1 YSGTIPP
8 TLCDPKELVPN
19 VFSLTPIY
27 DNNGADFNACAFSLL
42 LLLTTMQG
50 KKGPFVE
57 FLLACHAFSPL
68 SITHHQ
74 ILQYSHH
81 NETIETTADLAF
93 LEALQKSAPPTL
105 NGISSAFFNLFLIKD
120 LKPELRLEKLQTF
133 NEQFPFSSAGTL
145 SADLYAKA
153 LYFFVTD
160 KITTHHIHILKLYQ
174 DDYPDLTLRYKLDL
188 LIRIA
193 QEEKPRQFVL
203 ETDFDPTLDP
213 LTHLNSY
220 KAKNYLDINVCE
232 KFSALFPLLQS
243 KFQEPDK
250 LQPYL
255 ISLLRTSLTVENLD
269 ALIKNIESSP
279 HKISESELLT
289 FLQDP
294 FPLYNALK
302 LLDPK
307 KEERVKTVIALFQD
321 KYQKTVTRDVEK
333 GLRAHCLSPIPNEP
347 SEQHITYVIGRITSL
362 NCPFSDLGLLRIF
375 YEFLSLEKDREH
387 IHINVEIIKLIESF
401 IGEGQSLPPPI
412 VADFLAYHPA
422 LTDKQHTELKNL
434 FTNLAEYR
442 KACMKDD
449 SFLSPILLQKV
460 YNALTYISDHLTDKT
475 RQKAIQKEG
484 KMLDLLIV
492 PFRTFL
498 SFASIP
504 TSIRHVTCALPSN
517 ALPLSPANQA
527 LLPLST
533 CQDLSKQFYVS
544 WEPAKDKHLLRLSL
558 LTQKEKI
565 SYSTKITLNLPKAV
579 FQQNPTL
586 PFLLKRFV
594 YHLGFDGGILDDNPE
609 GLKNLNN
616 FFKYAA
622 IQEAWD
628 AFDPAGIQKNN
639 LRCAIYDFCDQ
650 LRVGLRMLFL
660 NLATHCTAPQ
670 NYVERT
676 NPQYLPKTA
685 ARGNTTFY
693 ENTHY
698 LVPYSLIQNSPDEKK
713 GYGTKEELNWLLD
726 PNNSKIKQAFESTP
740 LNETHDSQLHII
752 LN

>member
-1 YSGTIPP
+1 
-8 TLCDPKELVPN
+8 
-19 VFSLTPIY
+19 
-27 DNNGADFNACAFSLL
+27 
-42 LLLTTMQG
+42 
-50 KKGPFVE
+50 
-57 FLLACHAFSPL
+57 
-68 SITHHQ
+68 
-74 ILQYSHH
+74 
-81 NETIETTADLAF
+81 
-93 LEALQKSAPPTL
+93 
-105 NGISSAFFNLFLIKD
+105 
-120 LKPELRLEKLQTF
+120 
-133 NEQFPFSSAGTL
+133 
-145 SADLYAKA
+145 
-153 LYFFVTD
+153 
-160 KITTHHIHILKLYQ
+160 
-174 DDYPDLTLRYKLDL
+174 
-188 LIRIA
+188 
-193 QEEKPRQFVL
+193 
-203 ETDFDPTLDP
+203 
-213 LTHLNSY
+213 
-220 KAKNYLDINVCE
+220 
-232 KFSALFPLLQS
+232 
-243 KFQEPDK
+243 
-250 LQPYL
+250 
-255 ISLLRTSLTVENLD
+255 
-269 ALIKNIESSP
+269 
-279 HKISESELLT
+279 
-289 FLQDP
+289 
-294 FPLYNALK
+294 
-302 LLDPK
+302 
-307 KEERVKTVIALFQD
+307 
-321 KYQKTVTRDVEK
+321 
-333 GLRAHCLSPIPNEP
+333 
-347 SEQHITYVIGRITSL
+347 
-362 NCPFSDLGLLRIF
+362 
-375 YEFLSLEKDREH
+375 
-387 IHINVEIIKLIESF
+387 
-401 IGEGQSLPPPI
+401 
-412 VADFLAYHPA
+412 
-422 LTDKQHTELKNL
+422 
-434 FTNLAEYR
+434 
-442 KACMKDD
+442 
-449 SFLSPILLQKV
+449 
-460 YNALTYISDHLTDKT
+460 
-475 RQKAIQKEG
+475 KEG

-492 PFRTFL
+492 PLRTFL

-676 NPQYLPKTA
+676 DPQYLPKTA

-713 GYGTKEELNWLLD
+713 GYGTKAELNWLLG
-726 PNNSKIKQAFESTP
+726 PNNSKINQVLDATSF
-740 LNETHDSQLHII
+740 NEPYDSQFHII
-752 LN
+752 LNHTPLSLPITIQVNEQRIEYNDQEYKELDGEADTYHSEGYAVTLQTEVSSRPIAVRVVYAPDDLKEERFPLALSWQIAQLKARIYEHHQTLGGIPLSVLEQNKVDN